1 MRSESEERSG
11 GVAILNPALPASAKT
26 IPEPWLG
33 DAGFATV
40 KAEPLEHLLS
50 EGVMLAH
57 ASNDFVC
64 TAWAGKAAG
73 EAAAR
78 LGAVVRLAVEF
89 GRFKAD
95 AS

>member
-1 MRSESEERSG
+1 
-11 GVAILNPALPASAKT
+11 
-26 IPEPWLG
+26 
-33 DAGFATV
+33 
-40 KAEPLEHLLS
+40 
-50 EGVMLAH
+50 MLAH